1 MATINSINSNIPIE
15 LSKGGTNATSMATT
29 NGTVYYDGTR
39 LVTTATGTSGQV
51 LVSNGAGVAPTFQT
65 VAGSLV
71 FIQSQTAASSTTVDF
86 TTGITSTYNNYYFL
100 ISNMLVN
107 TATAVF
113 QMQVSTD
120 GGGTWTAGTG
130 YNSGA
135 KRVSFNGNTWV
146 AGSAASAAQW
156 NLSEALSTG
165 LLPRYFG
172 YITFYNIS
180 NGGVPSYSGCAIDDP
195 NATGVMGYNA
205 LSGYQSAVTT
215 INGFRFTVSTGN
227 MTTGFFSLYGIKE
240 S

>member
-39 LVTTATGTSGQV
+39 LVTSATGTSGQV
-51 LVSNGAGVAPTFQT
+51 LISGGAGVAPTYQT
-65 VAGSLV
+65 VSGSLI
-71 FIQSQTAASSTTVDF
+71 FIQSQTASASTTVDF
-86 TTGITSTYNNYYFL
+86 TTGISSTYNNYYFL

-107 TATAVF
+107 TAGAIL

-130 YNSGA
+130 YNSGS
-135 KRVSFNGNTWV
+135 KRISTGGTTWA
-146 AGSAASAAQW
+146 AGSASGTAQW
-156 NLSEALSTG
+156 NLSEAISTSVT
-165 LLPRYFG
+165 PRYFG

-180 NGGVPSYSGCAIDDP
+180 NGGVPSYSGCAIDNP
-195 NATGVMGYNA
+195 NATGVLGYNA

-215 INGFRFTVSTGN
+215 INGFRFTESSGN
-227 MTTGFFSLYGIKE
+227 MTTGFFTLYGIKE